1 MTPLQPQENTVP
13 APPARKGA
21 GWKLLSLLGAFMA
34 GHVVGF
40 LAAIP
45 CGATFFWHSATACA
59 LDLLLL
65 PLSAI
70 IVAALGPLFLVVF
83 GLFACSVQGG
93 TKTANA
99 TFLLGVSLL
108 YAVLIWGLR
117 RWWKTESPRAR
128 LLGGVVLAGYAALST
143 FCVTYVSIRV

>member
-1 MTPLQPQENTVP
+1 M
-13 APPARKGA
+13 
-21 GWKLLSLLGAFMA
+21 LSLLGAFMA

-45 CGATFFWHSATACA
+45 CGATFFWYSATACA

-70 IVAALGPLFLVVF
+70 IVAAFGPLFLVVF
-83 GLFACSVQGG
+83 GLFVCSVQGG
-93 TKTANA
+93 TKTAIA
-99 TFLLGVSLL
+99 SFLLGILLL

-117 RWWKTESPRAR
+117 RWWKIEGHRAR
-128 LLGGVVLAGYAALST
+128 LLGWLALAGYAALST

>member
-1 MTPLQPQENTVP
+1 
-13 APPARKGA
+13 
-21 GWKLLSLLGAFMA
+21 MA

-45 CGATFFWHSATACA
+45 CGATFFLHSATACA

-70 IVAALGPLFLVVF
+70 IVAVLGPLLLVVF

-93 TKTANA
+93 TKTAIA
-99 TFLLGVSLL
+99 SILLGILLL

-117 RWWKTESPRAR
+117 RWWKTESHRTR
-128 LLGGVVLAGYAALST
+128 LLGWLALAGYAALST
-143 FCVTYVSIRV
+143 FCVAYVSIRV